1 MKTHLLIPAAGMG
14 RRLGKDLPKALVP
27 LRGEAMLL
35 ATMKRFAFPWI
46 ATPVIVLFP
55 RGHESEFRN
64 VLASYPIPVE
74 LVEGGEERQDS
85 VKRGLCCIEGDVGLV
100 AIHDA
105 ARPFVSPK
113 DIASVVAAAEQHGA
127 ATLAMPVADTI
138 LVNDGGG
145 FLQNTPDRSLLWSC
159 QTPQVFQVDVIRAAY
174 GWAAENGTLCTD
186 DATLVYR
193 SGHAVKLVRGSASNF
208 KITTGSDL
216 QYADFLMEHGFS

>member
-35 ATMKRFAFPWI
+35 ATLKRFAFPWI
-46 ATPVIVLFP
+46 AMPVIVLFP
-55 RGHESEFRN
+55 RGHEAEFRK

-74 LVEGGEERQDS
+74 LVEGGGERQDS
-85 VKRGLCCIEGDVGLV
+85 VMRGLRFIKGEANLV

-105 ARPFVSPK
+105 ARPFVSPE
-113 DIASVVAAAEQHGA
+113 DISAVVEAAERHGA

-138 LVNDGGG
+138 LMNDGGG
-145 FLQNTPDRSLLWSC
+145 FLHNTPDRSLLWAC
-159 QTPQVFQVDVIRAAY
+159 QTPQVFQIDVIRAAY
-174 GWAAENGTLCTD
+174 GWAGENGTLCTD

-193 SGHAVKLVRGSASNF
+193 SGHAVKLVRDSASNF

-216 QYADFLMEHGFS
+216 QYADYLMEHGSS